1 MTSEPLLTINGT
13 LTIRERIAVPDGAIA
28 SIKLVDSTGE
38 VLAATAVRA
47 DGVPAT
53 FTLHAD
59 PAFLTAEGNLL
70 LWAALRTD
78 VGLWGTTDLVPVA
91 DDALELVLDKIEQ

>member
-1 MTSEPLLTINGT
+1 MTSEPLLTIDGT
-13 LTIRERIAVPDGAIA
+13 LTIRERVAVPEGAIA

-38 VLAATAVRA
+38 VLAATAVPA
-47 DGVPAT
+47 DGVPVP

-59 PAFLTAEGNLL
+59 PAFLTDDGELL
-70 LWAALRTD
+70 LWAALRTE

-91 DDALELVLDKIEQ
+91 DDVVELVLQKIEG

>member
-1 MTSEPLLTINGT
+1 MTSATLLTIEGT
-13 LTIRERIAVPDGAIA
+13 VTIRERIAVPEGSVA

-38 VLAATAVRA
+38 VLAATAVAA
-47 DGVPAT
+47 DGVPVA

-59 PAFLTAEGNLL
+59 PAFLTESSLL

-78 VGLWGTTDLVPVA
+78 AGLWGTADLVPVT
-91 DDALELVLDKIEQ
+91 DDTAELVLQRIED